1 MLNPGDPILV
11 ETPVYSGVMPALRAL
26 GARCVE
32 VDVDDEGLSA
42 VRLAEILDTW
52 PAGEKKPRVVYSTPV
67 GCNPSGC
74 SSSAQRK
81 LDVLAVMKRHD
92 LLMMEGRFARGISSR
107 S

>member
-11 ETPVYSGVMPALRAL
+11 ETPVYSGVLPTLRQL
-26 GARCVE
+26 GAKCIE

-42 VRLAEILDTW
+42 ERLAMILDQW
-52 PAGEKKPRVVYSTPV
+52 PAGEKKPRVIYSTPV

-81 LDVLAVMKRHD
+81 LDVLQVMKKHN
-92 LLMMEGRFARGISSR
+92 LLMMEGE
-107 S
+107 